1 MNEVNNYMNYEE
13 KRELRLQI
21 SQMLS
26 DAGMNQARIKELV
39 NEEIRN
45 KVNRAIEQCIKR
57 LDAETSNGDYIDTE
71 IRKMLRNTY
80 ISQSAFTTAVK
91 KELENRIIKI
101 VVENKEE

>member
-1 MNEVNNYMNYEE
+1 MNYEE

-26 DAGMNQARIKELV
+26 DAGMNQAKIKELV

-45 KVNRAIEQCIKR
+45 KVKRAVEQCIKR
-57 LDAETSNGDYIDTE
+57 LNSETSNGDYVDTE
-71 IRKMLRNTY
+71 IRNMLKYSYLN
-80 ISQSAFTTAVK
+80 QSAFTNAVK

-101 VVENKEE
+101 VIENKEE

>member
-26 DAGMNQARIKELV
+26 DAGMNQVRIKELV

-45 KVNRAIEQCIKR
+45 KVNRAVEQCIKR

>member
-1 MNEVNNYMNYEE
+1 MNYEE

-21 SQMLS
+21 SQILS
-26 DAGMNQARIKELV
+26 DAGINQAKIKEVV

-45 KVNRAIEQCIKR
+45 KVDRAIEQCIKR
-57 LDAETSNGDYIDTE
+57 LNAETSNGDYINTE

-80 ISQSAFTTAVK
+80 ISQRAFDMAVQ

>member
-1 MNEVNNYMNYEE
+1 MNYEE

-26 DAGMNQARIKELV
+26 DAGMNQAKIKELV
-39 NEEIRN
+39 NKEIKD
-45 KVNRAIEQCIKR
+45 KVNRAVEQCIKR
-57 LDAETSNGDYIDTE
+57 LNAETSNGDYIDTE
-71 IRKMLRNTY
+71 IRKMLRTTY
-80 ISQSAFTTAVK
+80 INQRAFDMAVQ

>member
-1 MNEVNNYMNYEE
+1 MNYEE

-39 NEEIRN
+39 NEEIKN
-45 KVNRAIEQCIKR
+45 KVNRAVEQCIKR

-71 IRKMLRNTY
+71 IRKMLRNSY

-91 KELENRIIKI
+91 KNLKI
-101 VVENKEE
+101 G

>member
-1 MNEVNNYMNYEE
+1 MNYEE

-26 DAGMNQARIKELV
+26 DVGMNQAKIKELV

-45 KVNRAIEQCIKR
+45 KVNRVVEQCIKR
-57 LDAETSNGDYIDTE
+57 LNAETSSGDYIDTE

-80 ISQSAFTTAVK
+80 INQSAFTTAVK

>member
-1 MNEVNNYMNYEE
+1 MNYEE